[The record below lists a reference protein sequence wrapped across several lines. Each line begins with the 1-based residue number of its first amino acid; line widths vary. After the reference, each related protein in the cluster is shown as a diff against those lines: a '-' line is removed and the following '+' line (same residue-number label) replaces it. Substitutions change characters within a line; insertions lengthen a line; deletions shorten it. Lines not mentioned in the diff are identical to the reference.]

1 MFTNFKHISHEFSI
15 YAMKCYAR
23 SIMIQ
28 IAATTRTEAF
38 SPTDRA
44 RVPVRP
50 SDTARFQRRRK
61 RSPLDNSFTARRRPA
76 ATHAGNCAVLTGV
89 NIFSSSRRR
98 HVRILSTLVTMRLD
112 NVNTDIR
119 GNAIISITLISRC
132 WCADCSI
139 SRQVSVYLSV
149 THSYCIEATCSHH
162 QTVLTTSLSH
172 HSNFINSKRL
182 HKIPS
187 AGADWGDF
195 RSKRKRSFGV
205 KLLECSVLMVYF
217 IARHSVAPLYINQF
231 FVWMPSLVYC
241 GCLFWHVCTSWYT
254 SFMCT

>member
-1 MFTNFKHISHEFSI
+1 M
-15 YAMKCYAR
+15 
-23 SIMIQ
+23 
-28 IAATTRTEAF
+28 
-38 SPTDRA
+38 
-44 RVPVRP
+44 
-50 SDTARFQRRRK
+50 
-61 RSPLDNSFTARRRPA
+61 
-76 ATHAGNCAVLTGV
+76 HAGNCAVLTGV

-112 NVNTDIR
+112 NVNTDVR

-132 WCADCSI
+132 WCADCRI
-139 SRQVSVYLSV
+139 SRPVSVCLSV
-149 THSYCIEATCSHH
+149 THSYCTEATCSHH

-195 RSKRKRSFGV
+195 QSKRKRSFGV

-231 FVWMPSLVYC
+231 FVWMPSLVYF
-241 GCLFWHVCTSWYT
+241 GMFVLHDTLVVCALKCVYVYLCIIWDMFAWNKAYLTNLYVMGRFRCHKYGST
-254 SFMCT
+254 IQ